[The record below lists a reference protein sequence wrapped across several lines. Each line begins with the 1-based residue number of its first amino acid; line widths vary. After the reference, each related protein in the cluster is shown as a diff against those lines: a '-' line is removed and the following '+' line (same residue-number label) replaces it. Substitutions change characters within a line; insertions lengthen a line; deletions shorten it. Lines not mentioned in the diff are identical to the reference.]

1 MSLHSFVTR
10 WWAGDAGAAGTI
22 LDAALLPAE
31 WAFRGVVRAR
41 NAAFD
46 RGVLRAE
53 DAGVPVIS
61 VGNVGVG
68 GAGKTPFAAWLVA
81 RLRHW
86 GRTPGIALR
95 GYGGD
100 EVILHHELNPG
111 VRVATAARR
120 VEAARELAAA
130 GCDVVV
136 LDDAFQHRRLKR
148 DADVVLVAVETW
160 SPHPRLLPRG
170 PWREG
175 LDALARADAIV
186 LTRKSASAGRAR
198 EVAGEVSAAA
208 PGKPVAI
215 CHLAADRLAALHG
228 GELSWLTA
236 LAGREVLAVAGLG
249 MPRPFFDALRQT
261 GATVEEDAYP
271 DHHPFAAADALKIVS
286 RAAGR
291 PIVITRKDAVKL
303 RELIGPKPTVWV
315 LEQAVRIESGEEALD
330 AVIRRALDGRA
341 AR

>member
-1 MSLHSFVTR
+1 MSLHSFVAR
-10 WWAGDAGAAGTI
+10 WWAGEGGAAGAA
-22 LDAALLPAE
+22 LDVALAPAE
-31 WAFRGVVRAR
+31 WAFRGIVRAR

-46 RGVLRAE
+46 RGAMRAE

-81 RLRHW
+81 RLREW

-100 EVILHHELNPG
+100 EVILHGELNPG
-111 VRVATAARR
+111 VPVATAARR
-120 VEAARELAAA
+120 VEAARELVAA

-136 LDDAFQHRRLKR
+136 LDDAFQHRRLRR
-148 DADVVLVAVETW
+148 DLDIVLIAVETW
-160 SPHPRLLPRG
+160 TGRPRLLPRG

-175 LDALARADAIV
+175 LSALGRAGVIV
-186 LTRKSASAGRAR
+186 LTRKSASAERAR
-198 EVAGEVSAAA
+198 EVAAEVAAA
-208 PGKPVAI
+208 AAGKPVAI
-215 CHLAADRLAALHG
+215 CHLAADGVAALHG
-228 GELSWLTA
+228 GAADSLA
-236 LAGREVLAVAGLG
+236 MLAGREVLAVAGLG
-249 MPRPFFDALRQT
+249 MPRPFFDALRMA

-271 DHHPFAAADALKIVS
+271 DHHPFTAADALKIVS

-303 RELIGPKPTVWV
+303 REVIGPKPEVWI
-315 LEQAVRIESGEEALD
+315 LEQAVRIEAGGEALD
-330 AVIRRALDGRA
+330 AALRRALEGS
-341 AR
+341 

>member
-10 WWAGDAGAAGTI
+10 WWAGEGGAAGTV

-31 WAFRGVVRAR
+31 WAFRGIVAAR
-41 NAAFD
+41 NRAFD

-53 DAGVPVIS
+53 HAGVPVIS

-81 RLRHW
+81 RLQTW

-100 EVILHHELNPG
+100 EVILHRELNPG

-136 LDDAFQHRRLKR
+136 LDDAFQHRRLAR
-148 DADVVLVAVETW
+148 DLDIVLIAVETW
-160 SPHPRLLPRG
+160 DPHPRLLPRG

-175 LDALARADAIV
+175 VEALGRADVVV
-186 LTRKSASAGRAR
+186 LTRKSASAARAGEVAR
-198 EVAGEVSAAA
+198 EVAAAA
-208 PGKPVAI
+208 PGKAVAV
-215 CHLAADRLAALHG
+215 CHLAADRLVGLHG
-228 GELSWLTA
+228 GDMVRLQS

-249 MPRPFFDALRQT
+249 MPRPFFDTLRQA
-261 GATVEEDAYP
+261 GAVVDEDAYP
-271 DHHPFAAADALKIVS
+271 DHHPFSAADALKMVS

-303 RELIGPKPTVWV
+303 RALIGPRPVVWV
-315 LEQAVRIESGEEALD
+315 LEQAVRIEAGGDELD
-330 AVIRRALDGRA
+330 AALRRALEGGNG
-341 AR
+341 